1 MKVSHTTLLYSKS
14 IWVLY
19 SLLGTSIPSIVFKK
33 RKGSQDK
40 QTSTV
45 CSNNQTTYQ
54 LTEHQ
59 VQNNEIQLTQ
69 RYTKEKESVLKKLIY
84 ISINF
89 QSSFSLLTL
98 DLQ

>member
-33 RKGSQDK
+33 KRVLKISRHQ
-40 QTSTV
+40 QYV
-45 CSNNQTTYQ
+45 PTTK

-69 RYTKEKESVLKKLIY
+69 RYTKDKERVLKKLRYMYIY
-84 ISINF
+84 
-89 QSSFSLLTL
+89 L
-98 DLQ
+98 